1 MKRILPSSMLVLA
14 LPQLVYS
21 HAESGGLRVF
31 RRCLLFRRTQRALT
45 RPPRAVI
52 WGMKYSPRI
61 CPAGLFAALVA
72 ILGVVAVSSAGAVV
86 EAAPRP
92 NVVFIMA
99 DDMGYGDIGC
109 YGAKTVAT
117 PHCDRLAREGR
128 RFTDAHAPSG
138 SCSPTRFGLLTGG
151 YPWREG
157 RVPGALNA
165 GDSYKLRDG
174 ELTVASILKSAGYA
188 TGCVGKWHLG
198 TQRKGPVDWTAPL
211 TPGPNTAGFDYYF
224 GVINSH
230 NQAPFILVEND
241 RIIGLKPGEKVVS
254 HGEKNQTEGPRLRD
268 EHALEGTQ
276 AAKAVAF
283 IEEHRDRPFFLYYP
297 AAAVHDP
304 ITPGKVWQGKSQAGV
319 YGDYVQEFDW
329 AVGEVL
335 AALERLKLSDNTIVI
350 VTSDNGGQPGRG
362 STFGHKVNGNLRG
375 WKGTA
380 WEGGHR
386 VPFLLRW
393 PGKVP
398 AGTTS
403 DETICHVDFMATICA
418 ALGIALPANAG
429 PDSWNVLPAWLGEP
443 AALRLREATVCVGA
457 NSWVYSIRL
466 GPWKLLVTD
475 DGKYG
480 EPRPGTK
487 DIKRILPAPELYNLA
502 ADPAEERNLA
512 TTNADKLHELTALLA
527 RYRAQSSTRPG
538 WQTPP

>member
-1 MKRILPSSMLVLA
+1 MKSPAHLLLTLCIL
-14 LPQLVYS
+14 
-21 HAESGGLRVF
+21 
-31 RRCLLFRRTQRALT
+31 
-45 RPPRAVI
+45 
-52 WGMKYSPRI
+52 
-61 CPAGLFAALVA
+61 AAA
-72 ILGVVAVSSAGAVV
+72 ASAGP
-86 EAAPRP
+86 AAANASRP

-99 DDMGYGDIGC
+99 DDMGYGDLGS
-109 YGAKTVAT
+109 YGATKIST

-128 RFTDAHAPSG
+128 RFTDAHTPAA
-138 SCSPTRFGLLTGG
+138 SCSPTRFGLLTGS

-165 GDSYKLRDG
+165 NENYKLRDG
-174 ELTVASILKSAGYA
+174 EPTVASLLKSAGYV

-198 TQRKGPVDWTAPL
+198 TQRKKPVDWNAAL

-230 NQAPFILVEND
+230 NQAPFVLVEND
-241 RIIGLKPGEKVVS
+241 HIVGLKPGEKIAVK
-254 HGEKNQTEGPRLRD
+254 GERDQTEGPRLRD
-268 EHALEGTQ
+268 EHALETTQ

-283 IEEHRDRPFFLYYP
+283 IEEHRERPFFLYYP

-304 ITPGKVWQGKSQAGV
+304 HTPAKVRQGKSPAGV

-335 AALERLKLSDNTIVI
+335 AALDRLKLADQTIVI
-350 VTSDNGGQPGRG
+350 VTSDNGGQQGRG
-362 STFGHKVNGNLRG
+362 ASAGHKVNGDLRG

-393 PGKVP
+393 PGKVG

-403 DETICHVDFMATICA
+403 DETICHVDFMATISA
-418 ALGIALPANAG
+418 ALEIALPKNAG

-443 AALRLREATVCVGA
+443 AGQPLREATVCVGS
-457 NSWVYSIRL
+457 NSWVYSIRQ
-466 GPWKLLVTD
+466 GPWKLLATG
-475 DGKYG
+475 DGQYR

-487 DIKRILPAPELYNLA
+487 DLKGTLPAPQLFDLA
-502 ADPAEERNLA
+502 SDPSEARNLA
-512 TTNADKLHELTALLA
+512 RTDTGKLKELTALLA
-527 RYRAQSSTRPG
+527 KYRAQGHSRPG
-538 WQTPP
+538 WQSAR